1 MRDEQLWELGDL
13 LREARERM
21 RPRMSQEE
29 LGRRAGISRP
39 MVSMLERG
47 QIIHPR
53 IGMLAGIAK
62 ILDIPPAAIF
72 SILGVSSEDAAPG
85 ELHWLASQ
93 LDQEHLVLLVELG
106 HGILRVQHRQPP
118 PESPPLGPPGRGKR

>member
-1 MRDEQLWELGDL
+1 MKEDALWELGDL
-13 LREARERM
+13 LREARERQ
-21 RPRMSQEE
+21 RPRLSQEE

-47 QIIHPR
+47 QIKYPR

-62 ILDIPPAAIF
+62 ILDIPPATLFA
-72 SILGVSSEDAAPG
+72 ILGITSEDAAPG

-93 LDQEHLVLLVELG
+93 LDRTHLDLLVELG
-106 HGILRVQHRQPP
+106 HGILRVQHRQLE
-118 PESPPLGPPGRGKR
+118 PESPRSARR